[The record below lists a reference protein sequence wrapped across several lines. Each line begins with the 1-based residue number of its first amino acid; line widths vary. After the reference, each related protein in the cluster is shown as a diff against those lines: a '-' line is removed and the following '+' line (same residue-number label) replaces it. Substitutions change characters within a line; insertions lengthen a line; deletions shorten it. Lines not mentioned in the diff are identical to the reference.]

1 MSEFISSTFGK
12 ISGRHGNAVAMQ
24 SKSTGKTY
32 LRLHSVPTDPKTAKQ
47 LAHRAKFSFV
57 NQEMSCLRNLFKI
70 TFGGN
75 QGVNKAI
82 SLAFK
87 NVTGEYPNFSF
98 DYSKLIISTGNLNT
112 SDLLSATKTV
122 GTKVNF
128 EWDPTIGFQGDDNDG
143 VNLVF
148 LSAISK
154 IGIIKQNHAL
164 RGVGNVE
171 VELPPVWAGQDVHCW
186 IFFSSP
192 DGLTNSTSQYM
203 GLVQL

>member
-1 MSEFISSTFGK
+1 MSEFIYSTFGK
-12 ISGRHGNAVAMQ
+12 ISGRHGNAVAMR

-47 LAHRAKFSFV
+47 IAQRAKFAFV

-75 QGVNKAI
+75 QGVNQAV

-87 NVTGEYPNFSF
+87 NVNGEYPNFTF

-148 LSAISK
+148 LSANSK
-154 IGIIKQNHAL
+154 IGILKQKIAL
-164 RGVGNVE
+164 RGDGNVE
-171 VELPPVWAGQDVHCW
+171 VELPPVWAGQNVHCW
-186 IFFSSP
+186 IYFSSP
-192 DGLTNSTSQYM
+192 DEITNSNSQYI
-203 GLVQL
+203 GLIQL